1 MPTVRITK
9 EFTFEAAHLLNGYDG
24 LCANIHG
31 HSYRL
36 RVTLRGEPCTDT
48 ASPKC
53 GMLFDFSLLKSLVNA
68 AVIAQLDHALM
79 VREGSWDTLETISQR
94 VRVVFFP
101 FQPTCEN
108 LIAWM
113 VEQIS
118 PQLPGG
124 VGLFSL
130 RLYET
135 ATSYA
140 EWFADDQH

>member
-1 MPTVRITK
+1 
-9 EFTFEAAHLLNGYDG
+9 
-24 LCANIHG
+24 
-31 HSYRL
+31 
-36 RVTLRGEPCTDT
+36 
-48 ASPKC
+48 
-53 GMLFDFSLLKSLVNA
+53 MLFDFSLLKSLVNA

-94 VRVVFFP
+94 VQVVFFP